1 MRASIFAS
9 DPRKDTDAMSDRPS
23 ILTRDLAALSESER
37 DKRLK
42 RRQSPYQTLQSLVA
56 DLVAARTAV
65 CMSVVSRL

>member
-1 MRASIFAS
+1 
-9 DPRKDTDAMSDRPS
+9 MSDRPS